1 MINELIN
8 ILLIFHMKTIRELID
23 SHRQPIST
31 RTRSKRSARKLASEP
46 VEWVSVTEL
55 NHFCQN
61 DLLADWCSVLRSE
74 NDEKIVCDE
83 ALSFLF
89 EKGKEYEAHVIQHI
103 RQKTGLE
110 LLPHSSHATSR
121 LYNDRDGLIDYNR
134 VVQSMKRGDAIIYS
148 AYLHDPVRRLRG
160 IPDLLVRNDHIQTL
174 FPDAELNIQHGISRF
189 GLYYYIPV
197 EIKFSSIPLSANGTS
212 VANVD
217 RIPFYKTQLYAY
229 CSLLQTIQGWQPS
242 CAFLIG
248 KRTVHKESVYHSL
261 SRPGVVD
268 YTSRDLS
275 FISTFHEGMNWLRRV
290 KKFGPVWNL
299 DDVRSFPLNMKCVD
313 PLHQKDKKE
322 LAYISGEITEI
333 WQCGIEQ
340 RKRAYEMGIYS
351 WNDTRLTAEVMGIPM
366 AYRQN
371 VDSILKVNRGELG
384 MYHPTQLVD
393 KIPDGPEMFVDFETL
408 HDTFDIQQPLN
419 NPECI
424 FLIGAYYNN
433 KYTQFRVNTLE
444 DEREMIM
451 SFYQFW
457 VDCGKPRCW
466 FWYAETEL
474 WKRALQRHSIV
485 LPEAVSWVDLY
496 DLIRRESF
504 VVKGCKSFK
513 LKHYISSLSSL
524 ALIPVSMPPETCGSG
539 LEAMVIAW
547 KYYKEPRTVKTEE
560 QMNEVITY
568 NQFDCKALYYLVN
581 FLREL

>member
-1 MINELIN
+1 MKTISELIN
-8 ILLIFHMKTIRELID
+8 
-23 SHRQPIST
+23 SHRQPISS
-31 RTRSKRSARKLASEP
+31 RTRSRRSVRKIATE
-46 VEWVSVTEL
+46 VQEWVSVTEL

-74 NDEKIVCDE
+74 NDDKIVCDD

-89 EKGKEYEAHVIQHI
+89 EKGKEYETDVIQRI
-103 RQKTGLE
+103 RQQTGLE

-121 LYNDRDGLIDYNR
+121 LYNDRDGIIDCNR

-148 AYLHDPVRRLRG
+148 AYLQDPARRLRG
-160 IPDLLVRNDHIQTL
+160 IPDLLVRNDRIQTL
-174 FPDAELNIQHGISRF
+174 FQDVEILGTIPNGSSRF
-189 GLYYYIPV
+189 GPYYYIPV
-197 EIKFSSIPLSANGTS
+197 EIKFSTIPLTTNGIS

-217 RIPFYKTQLYAY
+217 RVPFYKTQLYAY

-248 KRTVHKESVYHSL
+248 KRTVHKESVYDTL
-261 SRPGVVD
+261 SRPGMVD

-275 FISTFHEGMNWLRRV
+275 FISTFHNGMNWLRRV
-290 KKFGPVWNL
+290 KKFGPVWELN
-299 DDVRSFPLNMKCVD
+299 DVQSFPLNMKCVD
-313 PLHQKDKKE
+313 PVHQKDKKE
-322 LAYISGEITEI
+322 LASMSGEITEI
-333 WQCGIEQ
+333 WQCGVEQ
-340 RKRAYEMGIYS
+340 RKRAHEKGIYS
-351 WNDTRLTAEVMGIPM
+351 WRDPRLTAEVMDIPL

-371 VDSILKVNRGELG
+371 VDSILKVNRGEMG
-384 MYHPTQLVD
+384 MYHPSKLVN
-393 KIPDGPEMFVDFETL
+393 KIQDGPEMFVDFETL

-424 FLIGAYYNN
+424 FLIGVYYNN

-444 DEREMIM
+444 DEREVIM

-457 VDCGKPRCW
+457 TDCGKPRCW

-485 LPEAVSWVDLY
+485 LPEEVKWVDLY
-496 DLIRRESF
+496 DIMRRESF

-513 LKHYISSLSSL
+513 LKHYISSLSSMS
-524 ALIPVSMPPETCGSG
+524 LIPVSMPPETCGSG

-547 KYYKEPRTVKTEE
+547 KYYKEPRTAKTEE
-560 QMNEVITY
+560 QMNDVISY
-568 NQFDCKALYYLVN
+568 NQFDCKALFYIVN
-581 FLREL
+581 FLRKL